1 MTFLEDR
8 RYTRHHMMIAP
19 IEPQLTLTSSK
30 LQSILDGVLA
40 MYTRDGADSL
50 RGAAFV
56 AVNQKGM

>member
-1 MTFLEDR
+1 
-8 RYTRHHMMIAP
+8 MMIAP